1 MGENPEIISKGYL
14 SLSLAYIKTEADIL
28 KFVNALISNTK
39 GEGKEGDPFWTKAE
53 TLLYCALLG
62 YIIFEGAEE
71 DRNMNTL
78 VDMISGMEVKED
90 DEDFLNAVDYMFK
103 GLEQRKPNC
112 FAVKQYKKYKLS
124 SGVVCSKR
132 LLNQA
137 VGKSLRT
144 HNLKSKKGAQVMRK
158 NEKITALYER
168 LSRDDFGKDDDQQRE
183 SNSISN
189 QRKILQKAAKDKGY
203 TDTIFFVDDGI
214 TGTTMKRPGFQKML
228 TAIEAG
234 YISAVFVKDLSRL
247 GRNYIEVGK
256 LTEEFFPL
264 HDIRLVAVSDGVDSD
279 EGEDDFTPFKNIMN
293 EYYAKDI
300 SKKRR
305 IVNKMKGNAGV
316 PLSPPPYGYIKNPD
330 DPRFWVVEPEAAEV
344 VRRIYRMALE
354 GYGLAETAAQ
364 LAADGVVNPTYYW
377 RSRGTS
383 RGGSKSTVEPTKWG
397 HTTVKKILTLQEY
410 CGDVINF
417 KSYSKSYK
425 MKKRI
430 ENPEENRA
438 IFLNVHEA
446 IIDRQ
451 TWEKVQALQKGTRR
465 KKPTVTQE
473 PSVFSG
479 LLKCPECGGNLNFH
493 FNQNNHDIKFFSCQ
507 NHNSGYRKCSKTHYI
522 RLDFLEQVVLY
533 EVKRLAYFASEYEN
547 DFIKAMIGRSA
558 KVAENATLRKQR
570 ELDTLTARDREL
582 DMLFERL
589 YEDNV
594 AGKIDDARFSKM
606 SKRYEQEQGENAKKI
621 KALRLELKKDESKRM
636 DIDDFLETVRQ
647 YTDATTITKRM
658 VAELIDHIEVY
669 HAEKQD
675 GVTNQRVDIHYNCI
689 GAFDVPD
696 RRKIPEADIIM
707 ETRKGVALS
716 YAPEQVAV

>member
-1 MGENPEIISKGYL
+1 MS
-14 SLSLAYIKTEADIL
+14 
-28 KFVNALISNTK
+28 
-39 GEGKEGDPFWTKAE
+39 
-53 TLLYCALLG
+53 
-62 YIIFEGAEE
+62 
-71 DRNMNTL
+71 
-78 VDMISGMEVKED
+78 
-90 DEDFLNAVDYMFK
+90 
-103 GLEQRKPNC
+103 
-112 FAVKQYKKYKLS
+112 VKQTES
-124 SGVVCSKR
+124 
-132 LLNQA
+132 
-137 VGKSLRT
+137 
-144 HNLKSKKGAQVMRK
+144 
-158 NEKITALYER
+158 KITALYER
-168 LSRDDFGKDDDQQRE
+168 LSRDDDNAGD
-183 SNSISN
+183 SNSIVN
-189 QRKILQKAAKDKGY
+189 QKKYLENYAQQRGY
-203 TDTIFFVDDGI
+203 TNCRHYTDDGWS
-214 TGTTMKRPGFQKML
+214 GGNFERPAWKQL
-228 TAIEAG
+228 IADIEAG
-234 YISAVFVKDLSRL
+234 KVSHVIVKDMSRA
-247 GRNYIEVGK
+247 GRDYLQTGFYTEV
-256 LTEEFFPL
+256 FFRQ
-264 HDIRLVAVSDGVDSD
+264 HGVRFVAIANGVDSD
-279 EGEDDFTPFKNIMN
+279 KRESSEFAPFLNIMN

-330 DPRFWVVEPEAAEV
+330 DPRFWVVELEAAEV

-383 RGGSKSTVEPTKWG
+383 RGGSKSTVESTKWG

-533 EVKRLAYFASEYEN
+533 EVKRLACFASEYEN

-558 KVAENATLRKQR
+558 KVAENTALRKQR
-570 ELDTLTARDREL
+570 ELDALTARDREL

-594 AGKIDDARFSKM
+594 AGKIDDARFAKM

-636 DIDDFLETVRQ
+636 DIDDFLETARR
-647 YTDATTITKRM
+647 YTDVATITKRM

-675 GVTNQRVDIHYNCI
+675 GITNQRVVIHYNCI

>member
-1 MGENPEIISKGYL
+1 MKQSSKKHELGT
-14 SLSLAYIKTEADIL
+14 AA
-28 KFVNALISNTK
+28 
-39 GEGKEGDPFWTKAE
+39 
-53 TLLYCALLG
+53 LYC
-62 YIIFEGAEE
+62 
-71 DRNMNTL
+71 
-78 VDMISGMEVKED
+78 
-90 DEDFLNAVDYMFK
+90 
-103 GLEQRKPNC
+103 
-112 FAVKQYKKYKLS
+112 
-124 SGVVCSKR
+124 
-132 LLNQA
+132 
-137 VGKSLRT
+137 
-144 HNLKSKKGAQVMRK
+144 
-158 NEKITALYER
+158 R
-168 LSRDDFGKDDDQQRE
+168 LSRDDNMDSE
-183 SNSISN
+183 SNSIQN

-383 RGGSKSTVEPTKWG
+383 WGGSKSTVEPTKWG

-533 EVKRLAYFASEYEN
+533 EVKRLACFASEYEN

-558 KVAENATLRKQR
+558 KVAENTAIRKQR
-570 ELDTLTARDREL
+570 ELDALTARDREL

-594 AGKIDDARFSKM
+594 AGKIDDARFAKM

-636 DIDDFLETVRQ
+636 DIDDFLETVRR

-675 GVTNQRVDIHYNCI
+675 GVTNQRVVIYYNCI

>member
-1 MGENPEIISKGYL
+1 MKQSSKKHELGT
-14 SLSLAYIKTEADIL
+14 AA
-28 KFVNALISNTK
+28 
-39 GEGKEGDPFWTKAE
+39 
-53 TLLYCALLG
+53 LYC
-62 YIIFEGAEE
+62 
-71 DRNMNTL
+71 
-78 VDMISGMEVKED
+78 
-90 DEDFLNAVDYMFK
+90 
-103 GLEQRKPNC
+103 
-112 FAVKQYKKYKLS
+112 
-124 SGVVCSKR
+124 
-132 LLNQA
+132 
-137 VGKSLRT
+137 
-144 HNLKSKKGAQVMRK
+144 
-158 NEKITALYER
+158 R
-168 LSRDDFGKDDDQQRE
+168 LSRDDNMDSE
-183 SNSISN
+183 SNSIQN

-203 TDTIFFVDDGI
+203 TDTVFFVDDGI

-451 TWEKVQALQKGTRR
+451 TWEKVQTLQKGTRR

-533 EVKRLAYFASEYEN
+533 EVKRLACFASEYEN

-594 AGKIDDARFSKM
+594 AGKIDDARFAKM

-636 DIDDFLETVRQ
+636 DIDDFLETVRR
-647 YTDATTITKRM
+647 YTDAATITKRM

-675 GVTNQRVDIHYNCI
+675 GVTNQRVVIYYNCI

>member
-1 MGENPEIISKGYL
+1 MKQSSKKHELGT
-14 SLSLAYIKTEADIL
+14 AA
-28 KFVNALISNTK
+28 
-39 GEGKEGDPFWTKAE
+39 
-53 TLLYCALLG
+53 LYC
-62 YIIFEGAEE
+62 
-71 DRNMNTL
+71 
-78 VDMISGMEVKED
+78 
-90 DEDFLNAVDYMFK
+90 
-103 GLEQRKPNC
+103 
-112 FAVKQYKKYKLS
+112 
-124 SGVVCSKR
+124 
-132 LLNQA
+132 
-137 VGKSLRT
+137 
-144 HNLKSKKGAQVMRK
+144 
-158 NEKITALYER
+158 R
-168 LSRDDFGKDDDQQRE
+168 LSRDDNMDSE
-183 SNSISN
+183 SNSIQN

-203 TDTIFFVDDGI
+203 TDTVFFVDDGI

-533 EVKRLAYFASEYEN
+533 EVKRLACFASEYEN

-558 KVAENATLRKQR
+558 KVAENTALRKQR
-570 ELDTLTARDREL
+570 ELDALTARDREL

-594 AGKIDDARFSKM
+594 AGKIDDARFAKM

-636 DIDDFLETVRQ
+636 DIDDFLETVRR
-647 YTDATTITKRM
+647 YTHVTKITRRM
-658 VAELIDHIEVY
+658 VSELIDHIEVY

-675 GVTNQRVDIHYNCI
+675 GVTNQRVVIYYNCI

>member
-1 MGENPEIISKGYL
+1 MKQSSKKHELGT
-14 SLSLAYIKTEADIL
+14 AA
-28 KFVNALISNTK
+28 
-39 GEGKEGDPFWTKAE
+39 
-53 TLLYCALLG
+53 LYC
-62 YIIFEGAEE
+62 
-71 DRNMNTL
+71 
-78 VDMISGMEVKED
+78 
-90 DEDFLNAVDYMFK
+90 
-103 GLEQRKPNC
+103 
-112 FAVKQYKKYKLS
+112 
-124 SGVVCSKR
+124 
-132 LLNQA
+132 
-137 VGKSLRT
+137 
-144 HNLKSKKGAQVMRK
+144 
-158 NEKITALYER
+158 R
-168 LSRDDFGKDDDQQRE
+168 LSRDDNMDSE
-183 SNSISN
+183 SNSIQN

-203 TDTIFFVDDGI
+203 TDTVFFVDDGI

-354 GYGLAETAAQ
+354 GYGLAEIAAR

-451 TWEKVQALQKGTRR
+451 TWEKVQTLQKGTRR

-533 EVKRLAYFASEYEN
+533 EVKRLACFASEYEN

-558 KVAENATLRKQR
+558 KVAENTALRKQR
-570 ELDTLTARDREL
+570 ELDALTARDREL

-594 AGKIDDARFSKM
+594 AGKIDDARFAKM

-636 DIDDFLETVRQ
+636 DIDDFLETVRR
-647 YTDATTITKRM
+647 YMDATTIIKRM

-675 GVTNQRVDIHYNCI
+675 GVTNQRVVIYYNCI

>member
-1 MGENPEIISKGYL
+1 MKQSSKKHELGT
-14 SLSLAYIKTEADIL
+14 AA
-28 KFVNALISNTK
+28 
-39 GEGKEGDPFWTKAE
+39 
-53 TLLYCALLG
+53 LYC
-62 YIIFEGAEE
+62 
-71 DRNMNTL
+71 
-78 VDMISGMEVKED
+78 
-90 DEDFLNAVDYMFK
+90 
-103 GLEQRKPNC
+103 
-112 FAVKQYKKYKLS
+112 
-124 SGVVCSKR
+124 
-132 LLNQA
+132 
-137 VGKSLRT
+137 
-144 HNLKSKKGAQVMRK
+144 
-158 NEKITALYER
+158 R
-168 LSRDDFGKDDDQQRE
+168 LSRDDNMDSE
-183 SNSISN
+183 SNSIQN

-377 RSRGTS
+377 RNRGTS

-533 EVKRLAYFASEYEN
+533 EVKRLACFASEYEN
-547 DFIKAMIGRSA
+547 DFIKAMIGRSS
-558 KVAENATLRKQR
+558 KVAENGRIRKQR
-570 ELDTLTARDREL
+570 ELDALTARDREL

-594 AGKIDDARFSKM
+594 SGKIDDARFAKM

-636 DIDDFLETVRQ
+636 DIDDFLETVRR
-647 YTDATTITKRM
+647 YTDAATITKRM

-675 GVTNQRVDIHYNCI
+675 GVTNQRVVIYYNCI

-716 YAPEQVAV
+716 YAPEQVTV

>member
-1 MGENPEIISKGYL
+1 MKQSSKKHELGT
-14 SLSLAYIKTEADIL
+14 AA
-28 KFVNALISNTK
+28 
-39 GEGKEGDPFWTKAE
+39 
-53 TLLYCALLG
+53 LYC
-62 YIIFEGAEE
+62 
-71 DRNMNTL
+71 
-78 VDMISGMEVKED
+78 
-90 DEDFLNAVDYMFK
+90 
-103 GLEQRKPNC
+103 
-112 FAVKQYKKYKLS
+112 
-124 SGVVCSKR
+124 
-132 LLNQA
+132 
-137 VGKSLRT
+137 
-144 HNLKSKKGAQVMRK
+144 
-158 NEKITALYER
+158 R
-168 LSRDDFGKDDDQQRE
+168 LSRDDNMDSE
-183 SNSISN
+183 SNSIQN

-203 TDTIFFVDDGI
+203 TDTVFFVDDGI

-316 PLSPPPYGYIKNPD
+316 PLSPPPYGYIKNPN

-533 EVKRLAYFASEYEN
+533 EVKRLACFASEYEN

-558 KVAENATLRKQR
+558 KVAENGRIRKQR
-570 ELDTLTARDREL
+570 ELDALTARDREL
-582 DMLFERL
+582 DVLFERL

-594 AGKIDDARFSKM
+594 AGKIDDARFAKM

-636 DIDDFLETVRQ
+636 DIDDFLETVRR
-647 YTDATTITKRM
+647 YTDAATITKRM

-675 GVTNQRVDIHYNCI
+675 GVTNQRVVIYYNCI

>member
-1 MGENPEIISKGYL
+1 MKQSSKKHELGT
-14 SLSLAYIKTEADIL
+14 AA
-28 KFVNALISNTK
+28 
-39 GEGKEGDPFWTKAE
+39 
-53 TLLYCALLG
+53 LYC
-62 YIIFEGAEE
+62 
-71 DRNMNTL
+71 
-78 VDMISGMEVKED
+78 
-90 DEDFLNAVDYMFK
+90 
-103 GLEQRKPNC
+103 
-112 FAVKQYKKYKLS
+112 
-124 SGVVCSKR
+124 
-132 LLNQA
+132 
-137 VGKSLRT
+137 
-144 HNLKSKKGAQVMRK
+144 
-158 NEKITALYER
+158 R
-168 LSRDDFGKDDDQQRE
+168 LSRDDNMDSE
-183 SNSISN
+183 SNSIQN

-203 TDTIFFVDDGI
+203 TDTVFFVDDGI

-234 YISAVFVKDLSRL
+234 YISAVFVKDLSRP

-354 GYGLAETAAQ
+354 GYGLAEIAAR

-533 EVKRLAYFASEYEN
+533 EVKRLACFASEYEN

-558 KVAENATLRKQR
+558 KVAENTALRKQR
-570 ELDTLTARDREL
+570 ELDALTARDREL

-594 AGKIDDARFSKM
+594 AGKIDDARFAKM

-636 DIDDFLETVRQ
+636 DIDDFLETVRR
-647 YTDATTITKRM
+647 YTDAATITKRM

-675 GVTNQRVDIHYNCI
+675 GITNQRVVIHYNCI

>member
-1 MGENPEIISKGYL
+1 MKQSSKKHELGT
-14 SLSLAYIKTEADIL
+14 AA
-28 KFVNALISNTK
+28 
-39 GEGKEGDPFWTKAE
+39 
-53 TLLYCALLG
+53 LYC
-62 YIIFEGAEE
+62 
-71 DRNMNTL
+71 
-78 VDMISGMEVKED
+78 
-90 DEDFLNAVDYMFK
+90 
-103 GLEQRKPNC
+103 
-112 FAVKQYKKYKLS
+112 
-124 SGVVCSKR
+124 
-132 LLNQA
+132 
-137 VGKSLRT
+137 
-144 HNLKSKKGAQVMRK
+144 
-158 NEKITALYER
+158 R
-168 LSRDDFGKDDDQQRE
+168 LSRDDNMDSE
-183 SNSISN
+183 SNSIQN

-473 PSVFSG
+473 PSVFSV

-533 EVKRLAYFASEYEN
+533 EVKRLACFASEYEN

-558 KVAENATLRKQR
+558 KVAENTALRKQR
-570 ELDTLTARDREL
+570 ELDALTARDREL

-594 AGKIDDARFSKM
+594 AGKIDDARFAKM

-636 DIDDFLETVRQ
+636 DIDDFLEMVRR
-647 YTDATTITKRM
+647 YTDAATITKRM

-675 GVTNQRVDIHYNCI
+675 GVTNQRVVIYYNCI